1 MALESLWRGL
11 SCICVFVQDRTPGR
25 GPAPAAF
32 YTDLPPP
39 VKDSSCS
46 DCGSVQSPL
55 SQQCQPLIHQTAPAH
70 SLERSLHVGPLI
82 HSPPVSP
89 CNPRRVLSS
98 RHLPLFSTT
107 CNLLMTHSA
116 IIEWAGWCGQW
127 ESVCLRQGGHCC
139 VSYLTMCPWGR
150 GAGMVSG
157 RTRLTTSSPTQ
168 NLCHRYFGIMRV

>member
-1 MALESLWRGL
+1 MSLICKVNKLNARHSWLWRVREEG
-11 SCICVFVQDRTPGR
+11 CRVFVCLCKTAHHGTRQRACTS
-25 GPAPAAF
+25 
-32 YTDLPPP
+32 LP

-55 SQQCQPLIHQTAPAH
+55 SQQCQPLIHQAPAH

-116 IIEWAGWCGQW
+116 FALNDRDDVDNGKVYVCGKAGIV
-127 ESVCLRQGGHCC
+127 VCL
-139 VSYLTMCPWGR
+139 
-150 GAGMVSG
+150 
-157 RTRLTTSSPTQ
+157 
-168 NLCHRYFGIMRV
+168 I